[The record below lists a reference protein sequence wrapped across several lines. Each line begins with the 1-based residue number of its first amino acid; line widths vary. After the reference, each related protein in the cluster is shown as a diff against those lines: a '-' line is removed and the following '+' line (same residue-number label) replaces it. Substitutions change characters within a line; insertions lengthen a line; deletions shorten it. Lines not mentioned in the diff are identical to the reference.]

1 MKIRRVLS
9 ASLIVLSLTSY
20 IDAKDTKIK
29 ESQIIS
35 AIKKGVPATQK
46 LLKKLSIDYIS
57 KKDDTLLH
65 YAVRFRKRNVVEYL
79 VRQKIV
85 LSEKGGILYGTALQE
100 AIYYGYLGIASYL
113 IDMGT
118 PLDIKDN
125 NGQTALHLAVENGY
139 LDIATQLVN
148 AGASKRIHDA
158 NGKLPYDL
166 IPKLSWDSRKEFQN
180 LLRVS
185 DTKNSSKK
193 NHSKS
198 FNDIHFNFMNSKV
211 KIRGNENINVIDKKS
226 KVDAQSNMGLDV
238 DIQKVSKF

>member
-1 MKIRRVLS
+1 MKRRVIFPL
-9 ASLIVLSLTSY
+9 LIVLSFTSY

-35 AIKKGVPATQK
+35 AIKKGVPATKK

-158 NGKLPYDL
+158 NGNLPYDL
-166 IPKLSWDSRKEFQN
+166 IPKLLWDSRKEFQD
-180 LLRVS
+180 LLRV
-185 DTKNSSKK
+185 KK
-193 NHSKS
+193 ITETTHSRS
-198 FNDIHFNFMNSKV
+198 FNSIHFGFINNRV

-238 DIQKVSKF
+238 DIQQVSKF